1 MLRSC
6 LRQTSVSM
14 DAGIAKNNNNTMGKQ
29 QYGLGHT
36 RITVPGLPHL
46 KNKTVVIKVG
56 GKNLEEMVGGA
67 SSKMIGVKDF
77 DSTKN
82 YKAGDMVMY
91 DGLLYKFTEDHDAGE
106 WDASQVEGSS
116 IAAGTWPDMT
126 TGDILPK
133 NDELVVYANKYAMQT
148 TGGDADLK
156 NGDAKLYSIKGNLSE
171 SLAPFNAA
179 TFVSTSMN
187 LVDPEQ
193 YLIHSDTGKMW
204 YFPVVKGVWGEY
216 GTTQENNGY
225 VVFGELYDAPYFV
238 ATRPNGAS
246 AVATHG
252 DTCPYEEYNGRK
264 YYIPPTNGWMCL
276 FAEETPS
283 CHIAWSNYLDD
294 KAGVFN
300 NYTKNI
306 SSIVSS
312 IHNWG
317 MAGIISSN
325 DSVFDE
331 IDFEE
336 GYVYQRVDRVLLS
349 SLTWTMTT
357 ETSEDETTTYVF
369 TATVANFGGNYLCKH
384 LVDGLTNEG
393 NTMVYRSTEITS
405 VASLVAMLEGEY
417 LYYEQAIT
425 MTNPISITGEITVD
439 DFGLTYFLDSNGE
452 LVATEAYV
460 TEGFY
465 QSGRDQLFN
474 AVTYQKILAEVVA
487 TCLCELD
494 ARLDALEGKRETIE
508 CTNLIVRRSADIA
521 NGMTAVPTPASATS
535 KGKVGDFSI
544 TTDYLY
550 VCVADNTWKR
560 VALTTF

>member
-1 MLRSC
+1 
-6 LRQTSVSM
+6 
-14 DAGIAKNNNNTMGKQ
+14 MGKQ

-46 KNKTVVIKVG
+46 KNKTAVIKVG
-56 GKNLEEMVGGA
+56 GKNLEEIVGGA
-67 SSKMIGVKDF
+67 SSKMIGVEDF

-91 DGLLYKFTEDHDAGE
+91 DGLLYKFTEDHTAGE
-106 WDASQVEGSS
+106 WDASQVEESS

-133 NDELVVYANKYAMQT
+133 NDELVVYANKYAIQT
-148 TGGDADLK
+148 SGGDADLK

-187 LVDPEQ
+187 LVNPNQ
-193 YLIHSDTGKMW
+193 YRDAPPALVIEGDGIYSSRIY
-204 YFPVVKGVWGEY
+204 YFPVAKGVWGEY
-216 GTTQENNGY
+216 GTTQDNNGY
-225 VVFGELYDAPYFV
+225 VVLENGTNSITVLFTETKQQMLEL
-238 ATRPNGAS
+238 GA
-246 AVATHG
+246 ADFYQH
-252 DTCPYEEYNGRK
+252 TCPYQEYDGRR
-264 YYIPPTNGWMCL
+264 YYLPPSKGWL
-276 FAEETPS
+276 GLYISPQAVQKNKVPS

-294 KAGVFN
+294 ETGAFN

-312 IHNWG
+312 IHSWG
-317 MAGIISSN
+317 MAGIIGSN
-325 DSVFDE
+325 TSVFDE
-331 IDFEE
+331 INFEE
-336 GYVYQRVDRVLLS
+336 GYVYQRVNRVLLS

-369 TATVANFGGNYLCKH
+369 TATVDNFGGNYLCKH

-405 VASLVAMLEGEY
+405 VESLVAMLEGEY
-417 LYYEQAIT
+417 LYYEQAVE
-425 MTNPISITGEITVD
+425 MTNPISITGDITVD

-494 ARLDALEGKRETIE
+494 ARLDALEGKRETVE
-508 CTNLIVRRSADIA
+508 CTNLIVSRSANIA

-535 KGKVGDFSI
+535 KGKMGDFSI

>member
-1 MLRSC
+1 
-6 LRQTSVSM
+6 
-14 DAGIAKNNNNTMGKQ
+14 MGKQ

-46 KNKTVVIKVG
+46 KNKTAVIKVG
-56 GKNLEEMVGGA
+56 GKNLEEIVGGA
-67 SSKMIGVKDF
+67 SSKMIGVEDF

-91 DGLLYKFTEDHDAGE
+91 DGLLYKFTEDHTAGE
-106 WDASQVEGSS
+106 WDASQVEESS

-133 NDELVVYANKYAMQT
+133 NDELVAYANKYAIQT
-148 TGGDADLK
+148 SGGDADLK
-156 NGDAKLYSIKGNLSE
+156 NGDAKLYNIKGNLSDN
-171 SLAPFNAA
+171 LIPFNPA
-179 TFVSTSMN
+179 TFVSTSIN
-187 LVDPEQ
+187 LVDPHQ
-193 YLIHSDTGKMW
+193 YRDAEPAFVEEGNTWPSRIY
-204 YFPVVKGVWGEY
+204 YFPVAKGVWGEY
-216 GTTQENNGY
+216 GTTQDNNGY
-225 VVFGELYDAPYFV
+225 VVDNTPMSVFFTETKYQMLSLSSLNY
-238 ATRPNGAS
+238 NQ
-246 AVATHG
+246 HI
-252 DTCPYEEYNGRK
+252 CPYQEYNGRR
-264 YYIPPTNGWMCL
+264 YYLPPSKGWL
-276 FAEETPS
+276 GIYISPQTVKKNIVPA

-294 KAGVFN
+294 EFGEFN
-300 NYTKNI
+300 NYTKDI

-312 IHNWG
+312 IHDWG
-317 MAGIISSN
+317 MAGIIGSN
-325 DSVFDE
+325 ASVFDE

-336 GYVYQRVDRVLLS
+336 GYAYQRVNRVLLS

-369 TATVANFGGNYLCKH
+369 TATVVNFGGNYLCKH

-393 NTMVYRSTEITS
+393 ATLVYRSTEITS
-405 VASLVAMLEGEY
+405 VESLVTMLEGRY
-417 LYYEQAIT
+417 LYYEQA
-425 MTNPISITGEITVD
+425 MESQYPISISGDITVN
-439 DFGLTYFLDSNGE
+439 DFGLTYFLDGNGE
-452 LVATEAYV
+452 LVIAEAYV

-494 ARLDALEGKRETIE
+494 ARLDALEGKRETVE
-508 CTNLIVRRSADIA
+508 CTNLIVSRSADIA

-535 KGKVGDFSI
+535 KGKVGNFSI